1 MTSPPRR
8 KRQRAASLFLGIA
21 VLISFVP
28 ASAAVAAPID
38 DKRAQAARVER
49 ELDEQGRQVSVLA
62 ERYNRAKLKLDQIEG
77 SLAQSQSDL
86 TRAEHRMGVVRQRLA
101 QAAVLAY
108 VQGGSSTMLGQ
119 LARPGAGGSGEM
131 VVRRQYLRMTA
142 IDQRQLMG
150 DLRSAR
156 QDIGSRRSALESAR
170 RTAREATAAAD
181 AARRQA
187 MAGESRQR
195 ALLRGVKGE
204 LAQLVA
210 AAQARREAEAA
221 RRPTTTGGSPGLR
234 GLPPTV
240 LGPLLGSGRGAVA
253 VAEAAKHLGKPY
265 LYGGSGPGSF
275 DCSGLTSYAWR
286 AAGISLSHSAYTQY
300 METTRVPLS
309 SIQPGDLLFFGPS
322 VSGIH
327 HNALYIGGGQMIEA
341 SRTGTPIRVRAWR
354 SADLVGIGRPG

>member
-21 VLISFVP
+21 VLISVP
-28 ASAAVAAPID
+28 ASAVAAAPID

-49 ELDEQGRQVSVLA
+49 ELDEQGRQVSMLA
-62 ERYNRAKLKLDQIEG
+62 ERYNRAKLKLDQIDG
-77 SLAQSQSDL
+77 ALAQSQSDL
-86 TRAEHRMGVVRQRLA
+86 TRSEQRMGTVRQRLA

-142 IDQRQLMG
+142 INQRQLMG

-156 QDIGSRRSALESAR
+156 EDIGSRRSELESAR
-170 RTAREATAAAD
+170 RTAKEASTAAD
-181 AARRQA
+181 TARRQA

-275 DCSGLTSYAWR
+275 DCSGLTSFAWR
-286 AAGISLSHSAYTQY
+286 AAGVRLSHSAYTQY

-309 SIQPGDLLFFGPS
+309 DIQPGDLVFFGPS

-354 SADLVGIGRPG
+354 GADLVGIGRPG